1 MRVAGEI
8 RLLIAEDQPLM
19 RRGLRTVL
27 ELEPGFAVVGEAG
40 DGREAVA
47 ETRRVRPDIVLMD
60 LQLPVQDGVEAT
72 NEIVGAGLARVL
84 ILTTFDTED
93 YVLDGIRA
101 GAAGYLLKD
110 VDAGELCDVIR
121 RVAAGEAFVQPSV
134 AAKYLLRIAHGSVP
148 SDAEP
153 LTPRELDVLRLLAQ
167 GQANREI
174 ASHLYLAESTV
185 KNHVQSILGK
195 LQVTNRTAAALKAQD
210 ILQDEDR
217 RGGGMR

>member
-1 MRVAGEI
+1 MRVAGGI

-27 ELEPGFAVVGEAG
+27 ELEPGFTVVGEAR
-40 DGREAVA
+40 DGREAVT
-47 ETRRVRPDIVLMD
+47 ETRRLGPDIVLMD

-72 NEIVGAGLARVL
+72 REIVGAGLARVL

-134 AAKYLLRIAHGSVP
+134 AAKYLRRIARGGVP

-174 ASHLYLAESTV
+174 ASHLHLAESTV
-185 KNHVQSILGK
+185 KNHVQSSY
-195 LQVTNRTAAALKAQD
+195 
-210 ILQDEDR
+210 
-217 RGGGMR
+217 